1 MTTIEIKEMADKYLI
16 NNYGQRLISIVRGE
30 GVYVWDAEGKKY
42 LDFVAGISTNNVG
55 HCHPNVVN
63 AIINQAK
70 TLIHVSNLYYI
81 EPQVRLAKRI
91 AEISFADKCF
101 FCNSGAEANEAAI
114 KIARKYSKENIGN
127 NKFEIITM
135 LKSFHGRTIT
145 TITATGQ
152 EKYQKGFEPLAPG
165 FKYVPFN
172 DLKSLEEAI
181 TENTCA
187 VMLEPIQ
194 VEGGINIP
202 DDDYL
207 PGVRELCDKKN
218 LLLIFDEVQTAMGR
232 TGKFFGYETFN
243 VVPDIITMAKALG
256 GGVPIGCM
264 ATKSHIAESLTP
276 GSHASTFGGNP
287 LVCSSALATIDT
299 ILDERLV
306 ENAKRMGIYLIN
318 KLKTMKDKYP
328 IIKDVRGCGLII
340 GVELNIEGKELV
352 EKCLGAGLILNCIGT
367 NVIRIVPPLI
377 INENHAD
384 EALAIFEKSLMDIT

>member
-1 MTTIEIKEMADKYLI
+1 MTTAEMKEMANKYLI

-63 AIINQAK
+63 AIINQVK
-70 TLIHVSNLYYI
+70 ILIHVSNLYYI
-81 EPQVRLAKRI
+81 EPQVKLAKRI

-114 KIARKYSKENIGN
+114 KIARKYSKENIGS

-152 EKYQKGFEPLAPG
+152 EKYQKGFEPLSPG

-207 PGVRELCDKKN
+207 PNVRELCNKNN

-243 VVPDIITMAKALG
+243 VIPDIITMAKALG

-287 LVCSSALATIDT
+287 LVCSAALASIDT
-299 ILDERLV
+299 ILNEDLV
-306 ENAKRMGIYLIN
+306 ENSNRMGSYLVD
-318 KLKTMKDKYP
+318 KLKIMKDKYP
-328 IIKDVRGCGLII
+328 VIKDVRGRGLII
-340 GVELNIEGKELV
+340 GVELNIEGKKLV
-352 EKCLGAGLILNCIGT
+352 EKCLQYGLILNCIGT

-377 INENHAD
+377 INESHAD
-384 EALAIFEKSLMDIT
+384 EALKIFEKSLADIN